1 MAEEQAQG
9 EQQAPKKVPI
19 KVIAIVV
26 VMMVLEGVG
35 VFLFVS
41 ATGRA
46 PQDTMAVEGERQ
58 ALMESNLE
66 IELVSDKF
74 QNMLTGRAWIW
85 SVDVYMKVK
94 RKNEPRVTEILEAR
108 QAEIR
113 ERVSQ
118 LVRSADH
125 SHLKEPDLRTLNR
138 QFTALANEVFGYA
151 ESDGLPRVERI
162 IIAKC
167 QGHQVN

>member
-1 MAEEQAQG
+1 MADEQAQV
-9 EQQAPKKVPI
+9 EQAAKKPPL
-19 KVIAIVV
+19 KVIAVV
-26 VMMVLEGVG
+26 AVMMILEGLG

-46 PQDTMAVEGERQ
+46 PQDTMAVEGQQQ
-58 ALMESNLE
+58 ALMESNVE
-66 IELVSDKF
+66 IPLVEGKF

-85 SVDVYMKVK
+85 SVEIYLKVK
-94 RKNEPRVTEILEAR
+94 RKNEARVNEILEAR

-113 ERVSQ
+113 ESVSQ
-118 LVRSADH
+118 LIRRADH

-151 ESDGLPRVERI
+151 EADGLPRVERV